1 MVASAGCHEG
11 AGVTAPVS
19 WGSAVVA
26 SQWLVVQCQVS
37 SAWLVRVMMA
47 VAPVPAGGALPR
59 RVQPVQAYWVPSA
72 GGGGV
77 MVLVMVALGGC
88 RVMPSSVR
96 MMYSFW
102 SVKQL
107 GNLVRAYGV
116 TVCLSMCN
124 VRCNINWR

>member
-1 MVASAGCHEG
+1 MAVTWMVASAGCHEG

-88 RVMPSSVR
+88 RVMP
-96 MMYSFW
+96 
-102 SVKQL
+102 
-107 GNLVRAYGV
+107 GGGV
-116 TVCLSMCN
+116 GVPWGVVCTRRTRVVLAT
-124 VRCNINWR
+124 RGEW